1 MDIHYIF
8 DALESRKMYG
18 KFPIVKYNFS
28 LKDFENLSTSM
39 LYRLLIIA
47 KYVQPRS
54 GTTRKLKP
62 EILSTF
68 TSALTSNLQTIL

>member
-18 KFPIVKYNFS
+18 KFPIVRYNFS

-47 KYVQPRS
+47 KYVQP
-54 GTTRKLKP
+54 
-62 EILSTF
+62 E
-68 TSALTSNLQTIL
+68 N